1 MAGYPNDPPNN
12 GLGSDSGGLSNE
24 LDRRAAQAAKDARIR
39 HVRQIRELL
48 PPSLYLDLMPDDEAG
63 HRRRLQQFTDA
74 QEQRTPTLDGL
85 IERERLATPEADPLA
100 LASDDELRI
109 SRWIAQQARIMM
121 MNRPDLSREDAFA
134 SARALFEKSSEGQ
147 MLARERM
154 IKAQPWFPRT
164 RQEYLNIRL
173 SQKPENVQRLK
184 DMYSIGFDGSEL

>member
-1 MAGYPNDPPNN
+1 MASYPTPNN
-12 GLGSDSGGLSNE
+12 GNAGDSGGLTNE
-24 LDRRAAQAAKDARIR
+24 LDRRAAQEAKDARVR
-39 HVRQIRELL
+39 HVRQIREIL
-48 PPSLYLDLMPDDEAG
+48 PPNLYLDLMPDDEAG

-74 QEQRTPTLDGL
+74 QEARTPTLDAL
-85 IERERLATPEADPLA
+85 IERERLATPEADPLD
-100 LASDDELRI
+100 LASDDEIRI
-109 SRWIAQQARIMM
+109 SKWVGREARKIMQQ
-121 MNRPDLSREDAFA
+121 RPDLSREDAFA
-134 SARALFEKSSEGQ
+134 SARALFEKSAEGQ